1 MNRKRNLTII
11 AVVFLV
17 LFLAALSFALIFSV
31 KNVTIKGC
39 EYYTEE
45 DIKKKVMTEVTD
57 QNTLLFYLRYRLGR
71 GNEIPFIQQVDV
83 EMKNASS
90 IEIVVYEK
98 RITGCIRNMNE
109 YIYFDKDGTV
119 MEVSQERLDNIPYFT
134 GLQVKSYGLYDQLVV
149 EDESVFPTILSFS
162 QLIERYGLPIDKVR
176 ISSVSGVKMY
186 SGKVTILFGK
196 QKMYDAAIAE
206 LNHMLPK
213 VLELGKSG
221 VIDMRNFEEG
231 KSTTIFKPD

>member
-17 LFLAALSFALIFSV
+17 LFLAVVSFLLVFST
-31 KNVTIKGC
+31 KNVMIKGC
-39 EYYTEE
+39 EYYSEE
-45 DIKKKVMTEVTD
+45 DIRKKIMTEITD
-57 QNTLLFYLRYRLGR
+57 RNTLLFYLRYRMGK

-83 EMKNASS
+83 EMKDASS
-90 IEIVVYEK
+90 IEVVVYEK
-98 RITGCIRNMNE
+98 RMTGCIRNMNE

-119 MEVSQERLDNIPYFT
+119 VEVSAERLGNVPYFT

-149 EDESVFPTILSFS
+149 GDESVFSTILSFS
-162 QLIERYGLPIDKVR
+162 QLIERYELPIDKVQ

-186 SGKVTILFGK
+186 SGKVKILFGK

-206 LNHMLPK
+206 LNNMLPK

>member
-17 LFLAALSFALIFSV
+17 LFLAVVSFLLVFST
-31 KNVTIKGC
+31 KNVMIKGC
-39 EYYTEE
+39 EYYSEE
-45 DIKKKVMTEVTD
+45 DIRKKIMTEITD
-57 QNTLLFYLRYRLGR
+57 RNTLLFYLRYRMGK

-83 EMKNASS
+83 EMKDASS
-90 IEIVVYEK
+90 IEVVVY
-98 RITGCIRNMNE
+98 E

-119 MEVSQERLDNIPYFT
+119 VEVSAERLGNVPYFT

-149 EDESVFPTILSFS
+149 GDESVFSTILSFS
-162 QLIERYGLPIDKVR
+162 QLIERYELPIDKVQ

-186 SGKVTILFGK
+186 SGKVKILFGK

-206 LNHMLPK
+206 LNNMLPK